1 MADAAWFLPIFGVL
15 IGIVIGAVARRQ
27 HFCTMAA
34 LERYWYANDSSGL
47 RTWVLAATV
56 AIIATQSMT
65 LSGMIDLSS
74 SFYLTPSFG
83 LTGAIAGG
91 LAFGFGMALVG
102 TCGFG
107 ALVRLG
113 GGSLRSLIVLVIL
126 GLTAIAAQRGLIAQ
140 GRVHLVDNL
149 AIDLGFAGDQ
159 SLGSLVSATFG
170 FDARM
175 ITAVAVVA
183 GLLAWIFS
191 DANFR
196 RRYASIAAGTI
207 IGLAIASG
215 WLVTSWAAEASLYPV
230 QLEAGSFVVPVGD
243 TIIQF
248 LAFTG
253 VLPDYGVGLVLGI
266 IIGAAAVA
274 WNKRDVRWEACDDAR
289 ELGRHLIGAALMGVG
304 GVFALGCTIG
314 QGVTGASV
322 LAVSVPIVMLSI
334 VAGARLG
341 LAYLL
346 EGSVLA
352 TLRMTRH
359 QTAR

>member
-1 MADAAWFLPIFGVL
+1 MPDAAWLLPILGV
-15 IGIVIGAVARRQ
+15 IVGIVIGAVSRRQ

-34 LERYWYANDSSGL
+34 LERYWYANDSSGV
-47 RTWVLAATV
+47 RTWVLAAAV
-56 AIIATQSMT
+56 AIMATQTMM
-65 LSGMIDLSS
+65 LSGMVDLSS
-74 SFYLTPSFG
+74 SFYLATDFG
-83 LTGAIAGG
+83 LTGAVAGG

-113 GGSLRSLIVLVIL
+113 GGSLRSLIVLLTL

-149 AIDLGFAGDQ
+149 ALDLGFAGDQ
-159 SLGSLVSATFG
+159 SLGSLLTAMFG
-170 FDARM
+170 FDARLLA
-175 ITAVAVVA
+175 AVAVVVA
-183 GLLAWIFS
+183 LMAWIFA

-196 RRYASIAAGTI
+196 RRYANIATGTV

-215 WLVTSWAAEASLYPV
+215 WLITSWAAETSLYPV

-253 VLPDYGVGLVLGI
+253 VLPDYGVGLVVGI
-266 IIGAAAVA
+266 VIGAAAVA

-322 LAVSVPIVMLSI
+322 LAISVPVVMLSI
-334 VAGARLG
+334 VVGARFG
-341 LAYLL
+341 LAYLV
-346 EGSVLA
+346 EGSAWAL
-352 TLRMTRH
+352 LRTRH
-359 QTAR
+359 EAAR